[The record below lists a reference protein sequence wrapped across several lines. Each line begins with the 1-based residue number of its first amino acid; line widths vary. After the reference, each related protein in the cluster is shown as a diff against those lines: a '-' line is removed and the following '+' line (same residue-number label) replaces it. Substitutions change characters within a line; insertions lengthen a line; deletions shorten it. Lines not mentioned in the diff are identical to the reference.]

1 MKVVRHSQLPHNHFV
16 YSTLLAIYEN
26 KGSIS
31 QIYNEAHIIE
41 VFIEMLLKKHN
52 MVAKPNEPQYQDLL
66 NFLGFLAQQMVNYRQ
81 GDLTEI
87 QAMDA
92 LSQFN
97 EKSYNSFSRKCIL
110 SPLIESGILKK
121 LNSKNDIM
129 FSQKSFLDYAISH
142 QMRYDKSLKLLVLKE
157 DNYLHFNKAIEY
169 YACKESEFDIL
180 KMVSDRTF
188 LSRNNVSAAIKLD
201 QNIDIECTSF
211 DELNQMSLL
220 DMSSSSV
227 DFEYKVKCIKADRQ
241 NIDRRLDAVSPLCSS
256 GKKADLNEFNL
267 TPALN
272 NKSISKL
279 VDELHQN
286 MSLFS
291 RVFRNSESI
300 YDHEKIMES
309 FKDIIDCY
317 LFLVKVNIVRLDDN
331 LILPI
336 LLPIFENKIK
346 DKVLSEKE
354 KDKFLIGLKHILSLV
369 RGIVPNHIQS
379 LMTDDLG
386 SKKARIGNIIEKFIK
401 DNSNEMSSAL
411 LTYILID
418 LEFES
423 IKILL
428 KRFEDVKDKTV
439 LNTLFF
445 KIMQLKSNDHS
456 LTPDEHEFIEHSLKK
471 LIKKNRELS
480 ASASSMA
487 FSFMN
492 L

>member
-1 MKVVRHSQLPHNHFV
+1 
-16 YSTLLAIYEN
+16 
-26 KGSIS
+26 
-31 QIYNEAHIIE
+31 
-41 VFIEMLLKKHN
+41 
-52 MVAKPNEPQYQDLL
+52 
-66 NFLGFLAQQMVNYRQ
+66 
-81 GDLTEI
+81 
-87 QAMDA
+87 
-92 LSQFN
+92 
-97 EKSYNSFSRKCIL
+97 
-110 SPLIESGILKK
+110 
-121 LNSKNDIM
+121 
-129 FSQKSFLDYAISH
+129 
-142 QMRYDKSLKLLVLKE
+142 
-157 DNYLHFNKAIEY
+157 
-169 YACKESEFDIL
+169 
-180 KMVSDRTF
+180 
-188 LSRNNVSAAIKLD
+188 
-201 QNIDIECTSF
+201 
-211 DELNQMSLL
+211 
-220 DMSSSSV
+220 
-227 DFEYKVKCIKADRQ
+227 
-241 NIDRRLDAVSPLCSS
+241 
-256 GKKADLNEFNL
+256 
-267 TPALN
+267 
-272 NKSISKL
+272 
-279 VDELHQN
+279 
-286 MSLFS
+286 
-291 RVFRNSESI
+291 VFRNSESI